1 MTLTL
6 AIWMAVIAVVAFGAP
21 ILSLHIDHKRAEK
34 RKAALEALNA
44 WIDLAERIE
53 AKEAAEANRNFD
65 WED

>member
-6 AIWMAVIAVVAFGAP
+6 AIWMALIAVVAFGAA
-21 ILSLHIDHKRAEK
+21 ILSLHTDHKRAEK

-65 WED
+65 WQG